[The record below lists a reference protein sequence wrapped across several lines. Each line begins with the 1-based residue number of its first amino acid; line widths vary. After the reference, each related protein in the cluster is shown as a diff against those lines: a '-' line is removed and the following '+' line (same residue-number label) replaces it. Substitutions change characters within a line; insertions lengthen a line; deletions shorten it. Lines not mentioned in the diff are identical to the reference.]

1 MQTGTLIHDLGT
13 EMLDGLALG
22 SRLAYLVF
30 PYKYRYAPFL
40 GAFLYGIVTPIGIA
54 AGLGIRMMCNPGSML
69 ASLVSGVLDSLSAGV
84 LIYVGFVELLAHEFL
99 FEPEMRETSIWKF
112 LYALT
117 CMMLGYGAVAIQG
130 KWA

>member
-1 MQTGTLIHDLGT
+1 MQTGMLIHDLGT

-30 PYKYRYAPFL
+30 SYKYRHSPFL
-40 GAFLYGIVTPIGIA
+40 GAFLYGIVTPLGIA
-54 AGLGIRMMCNPGSML
+54 VGLGIRMMCNPGSML
-69 ASLVSGVLDSLSAGV
+69 ASLVSGILDSLSAGI
-84 LIYVGFVELLAHEFL
+84 LMYAGFVELLAHEFL
-99 FEPEMRETSIWKF
+99 FRPDMGETSIWKL